1 MPKIFVSQPVPEPVL
16 DFMREYAE
24 VEVFPW
30 KHREMT
36 VAEVESAVRKADYL
50 YCMHTIPITRSV
62 VEANPDLLGY
72 GVAFLREDLHDIEAI
87 AEYGIPTLFA
97 AEPTPPAD
105 PSTWDDN
112 GWGLNPRATADL
124 LVTHVLSAAYRF
136 VESDRYCRERR
147 FFQEMTMD
155 LMGQGCTGKTVA
167 LYGFGKVARQ
177 AAKRFKAL
185 DMRVI
190 YTKRTRLSPEE
201 EAAYG
206 VEWREDPDD
215 LFREGDYVCLLTNAE
230 PANLKMVTARHFELM
245 KPTAYFFN
253 VSRGRLIDEEA
264 LIAALQDGKIAGAG
278 LDVFLSEPPKVIEP
292 YVPEAFVAMPNV
304 SLTPHN
310 GGATYRSRTAQCM
323 AIAKAIV
330 DDIQL
335 RAADVELAEA
345 SSERV

>member
-16 DFMREYAE
+16 DFMREHAE

-30 KHREMT
+30 MHREMT
-36 VAEVESAVRKADYL
+36 VAEVEDAVRRSDYL

-72 GVAFLREDLHDIEAI
+72 GLAFVRDDLHDVEAI
-87 AEYGIPTLFA
+87 AEYNMPTLM
-97 AEPTPPAD
+97 AEHPEPPAD

-124 LVTHVLSAAYRF
+124 LVAHVLSAAYRF

-185 DMRVI
+185 DMRII
-190 YTKRTRLSPEE
+190 YNKRTRLTTEE
-201 EAAYG
+201 EAEYG
-206 VEWREDPDD
+206 VEWREDADD

-230 PANLKMVTARHFELM
+230 QSNLRMITEHHFALM

-253 VSRGRLIDEEA
+253 IARGRLIDENA
-264 LIAALQDGKIAGAG
+264 LITALQEGTIAGAG

-292 YVPEAFVAMPNV
+292 YVPDAFIRMPNV

-335 RAADVELAEA
+335 RASPPELVEA
-345 SSERV
+345 SAERG

>member
-1 MPKIFVSQPVPEPVL
+1 MPRIYVSQPIPEPAL
-16 DFMREYAE
+16 DYMRAHAE

-36 VAEVESAVRKADYL
+36 VPELESAVKRADYL
-50 YCMHTIPITRSV
+50 YCMHTIPITRSM

-72 GVAFLREDLHDIEAI
+72 GVAGTRDDLQDLEAV
-87 AEYGIPTLFA
+87 AEAGISMLVA
-97 AEPTPPAD
+97 DAPTPPENPED
-105 PSTWDDN
+105 WSEN

-136 VESDRYCRERR
+136 LESDRYCRERR

-177 AAKRFKAL
+177 AATRFKAL
-185 DMRVI
+185 DMRVL

-206 VEWREDPDD
+206 VEWVADPDD
-215 LFREGDYVCLLTNAE
+215 LFRQGDYVCLLTNAE
-230 PANLKMVTARHFELM
+230 PANLKMVTSRHFELM

-253 VSRGRLIDEEA
+253 VARGRLADEEA
-264 LIAALQDGKIAGAG
+264 LIEALRSGRIAGAG
-278 LDVFLSEPPKVIEP
+278 LDVFTTEPPALTEP
-292 YVPEAFVAMPNV
+292 YIPEAYVPMPNV

-310 GGATYRSRTAQCM
+310 GGATYLSRGAQCM
-323 AIAKAIV
+323 AIAEAIV
-330 DDIQL
+330 ADIKQ
-335 RAADVELAEA
+335 RQGAPAPAATA
-345 SSERV
+345 